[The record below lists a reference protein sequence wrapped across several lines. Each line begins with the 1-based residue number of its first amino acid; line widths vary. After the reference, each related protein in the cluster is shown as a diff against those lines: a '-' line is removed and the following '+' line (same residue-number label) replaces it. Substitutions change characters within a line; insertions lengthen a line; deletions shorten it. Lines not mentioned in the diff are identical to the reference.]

1 MGTIVFVC
9 TGNAAR
15 SVMAGAMFRR
25 SAPGWTVITAGTHVI
40 EGQPMSWRTKEAMS
54 RLGFA
59 ADGHRSHQVSDAD
72 LAAADLVVAFEI
84 WHVDHLRRTHPASAG
99 HTATLRRWV
108 RDLPSG
114 PIPLAGRIQA
124 LELGTCELEAWE
136 DVDDPAGGDVEVA
149 AACAKEVLELITT
162 LVEILTSGSSPP
174 SSGDDRLL
182 GDPDGSDP
190 TAIRP
195 ERAEGPPGLKR
206 SF

>member
-15 SVMAGAMFRR
+15 SVMAGAMFGP
-25 SAPGWTVITAGTHVI
+25 SAPGWNVITAGTHVI

-99 HTATLRRWV
+99 RTATLRRWV
-108 RDLPSG
+108 RDLPSD
-114 PIPLAGRIQA
+114 PSPLADRIQG
-124 LELGTCELEAWE
+124 LDLGTCELEAWE

-149 AACAKEVLELITT
+149 AACAKEVLELVTT
-162 LVEILTSGSSPP
+162 LAHILTG
-174 SSGDDRLL
+174 
-182 GDPDGSDP
+182 
-190 TAIRP
+190 
-195 ERAEGPPGLKR
+195 R
-206 SF
+206 S